1 MVERECPIADW
12 LLLPGWGFG
21 PSVFDELRAA
31 LPTGLRVEA
40 VACREAAAAIDRRVA
55 AVTAG
60 AAAPFGICA
69 WSLGAT
75 VAITR
80 ASVDAGAIAAMV
92 LAGATPRF
100 VAGDDRLSGMPMAD
114 FDTFRALA
122 ATSLPTAQSRLASLS
137 AMGSADAPTLLRRL
151 RRSFDRPGPG
161 EAASAFRADLLAGL
175 DCLREADLYEVLHGL
190 GMPVAVVHGLQD
202 ALVPVQAARALTGA
216 LSGAQWL
223 PVAGGGH
230 ALPVVHAALL
240 AATIEALATAERHP
254 SPEPLPSP

>member
-55 AVTAG
+55 AVAAG

-75 VAITR
+75 VAIAR
-80 ASVDAGAIAAMV
+80 ASVDAEAIAAMV

-100 VAGDDRLSGMPMAD
+100 VAGDDRL
-114 FDTFRALA
+114 
-122 ATSLPTAQSRLASLS
+122 
-137 AMGSADAPTLLRRL
+137 
-151 RRSFDRPGPG
+151 
-161 EAASAFRADLLAGL
+161 
-175 DCLREADLYEVLHGL
+175 
-190 GMPVAVVHGLQD
+190 
-202 ALVPVQAARALTGA
+202 
-216 LSGAQWL
+216 
-223 PVAGGGH
+223 
-230 ALPVVHAALL
+230 
-240 AATIEALATAERHP
+240 
-254 SPEPLPSP
+254 